1 MNKNM
6 GNETGPQRGPLSVA
20 NGINHVA
27 RSPEGANISSSI
39 GAAPL
44 FRSAVEGIFLRQP
57 NVQPNPFGFA
67 QGRPSASLR
76 AGLSRV

>member
-1 MNKNM
+1 MNENI
-6 GNETGPQRGPLSVA
+6 GNETGPQRGPPSVA

-44 FRSAVEGIFLRQP
+44 FRSAVEGIFVRHP
-57 NVQPNPFGFA
+57 IVQPPFV
-67 QGRPSASLR
+67 QSLTSPSFSKKYATLR
-76 AGLSRV
+76 